1 MRRIH
6 IFKAGTHRSTT
17 GHEFAFS
24 EADLAATASAYDP
37 ALHEAPLVIG
47 HPKTDDP
54 AYGWTKSVAVAADG
68 LFAVPHEVQPAFS
81 ELVDSKAFKKISAK
95 FYGKDDP
102 ANPVPGVYYLRHIGF
117 LGAQPPAIKG
127 LKGIEFSDAGDG
139 IEFEL
144 EFSEA
149 EDAMVWALDDIVAAL
164 RAMREHVIEKEGI
177 ESADKVLPGWRLES
191 LTASATRARAA
202 LAKAPGLAPAF
213 SETTTQEITTVKPEE
228 AAALQALNAKLQA
241 EIAAGQA
248 ELATAR
254 AGMRA
259 SAVAANTAAHAA
271 FAEAL
276 IADARIATADK
287 AVVTALLDFAEPAVI
302 QGEDAP
308 AVVEF
313 GEGEAKQPIGAA
325 IKAFL
330 QGLPQRVG
338 TGEQASRDRAAATN
352 GAGQGDELQYAEGT
366 PQDQIDLDKRIRAH
380 AKAHSLTYAE
390 SAVAIASLPTKA

>member
-164 RAMREHVIEKEGI
+164 RAMREHVIEKEGT

-213 SETTTQEITTVKPEE
+213 SEPTTHQESTTVSPEE
-228 AAALQALNAKLQA
+228 AAALQARAQQLEADL
-241 EIAAGQA
+241 AA
-248 ELATAR
+248 AR
-254 AGMRA
+254 TTVRA

-366 PQDQIDLDKRIRAH
+366 PQDQIDLDKRIRA
-380 AKAHSLTYAE
+380 YASTHKLSY
-390 SAVAIASLPTKA
+390 SAAASAIAAGAA